1 MEYFI
6 IDRIEGKFAA
16 CEDSTRSTFNI
27 LLEKLPHN
35 VHEGDCIVCEN
46 GQYIIDANET
56 QRRREENIKL
66 LRELMRK
73 D

>member
-1 MEYFI
+1 MECFI
-6 IDRIEGKFAA
+6 IDRIEGNLAV
-16 CEDSTRSTFNI
+16 CEDSTRSTVNI

-35 VHEGDCIVCEN
+35 VREGDCIICEN
-46 GQYIIDANET
+46 GQYIIDENET

-66 LRELMRK
+66 LRKLMKK